1 MSLTGRILSIQF
13 LGVWFNLTQQRYTYL
28 TLSAFSRNTS
38 TLVLADKNH
47 GGIIICLIYWILIE
61 NLLCR
66 DGGDFQLNLVASA
79 LGSHDEDR
87 ESLKKLF
94 TNNKE
99 DE

>member
-87 ESLKKLF
+87 ESLIKLF

-99 DE
+99 NE